1 MIYINVTTT
10 CTTDSIIL
18 IQNILAIVVKG
29 KHVVH
34 VTMMEIEG
42 LVSGVSHSNS
52 AYTPAN
58 LCGTKNPNG
67 HARISIC
74 REVVFIFEGTL
85 CSLKITCSFLLTHH
99 NNNDGGQ
106 LSTTQCTICM
116 GNSLWYR
123 NIAQTC
129 AQ

>member
-42 LVSGVSHSNS
+42 LVSGVSHSNFTIHTS
-52 AYTPAN
+52 KPLLAQ
-58 LCGTKNPNG
+58 
-67 HARISIC
+67 
-74 REVVFIFEGTL
+74 
-85 CSLKITCSFLLTHH
+85 KILMHML
-99 NNNDGGQ
+99 G
-106 LSTTQCTICM
+106 
-116 GNSLWYR
+116 
-123 NIAQTC
+123 
-129 AQ
+129 